1 MHRIHSWCYSL
12 DHQNFGVVLIVGCP
26 AHSAHVVLSLIIVV
40 LLQIMLLR
48 KHLGYYADIL
58 LVMNMTVEAKRI
70 TW

>member
-26 AHSAHVVLSLIIVV
+26 LAHVVLSLIIAV

>member
-12 DHQNFGVVLIVGCP
+12 NPQNFGVVLIVGCP
-26 AHSAHVVLSLIIVV
+26 LAHVVLSLIIVV
-40 LLQIMLLR
+40 LLQIMLLQ

-58 LVMNMTVEAKRI
+58 LVMNMTVQAKRT